1 MATAR
6 SMLGEELRA
15 GAKRQKK
22 KKNILKKPGWKP
34 GSLVRVKENMGWN
47 NFTGIDAIVLE
58 HVPEEEQVLLQF
70 DREFPQLHD
79 GDGKGRP
86 NCCLYV
92 GDVQIY
98 SVARMSGVEFKPN
111 VFTSNEEAIDEDEE
125 SPVVVNHTDDGRD
138 RLEAKVESLWPEGL
152 GKNVSDQGVAK
163 YFKKKDVARYA
174 ARVVMGEDIP
184 DDSDEPRPSE
194 PEEELFEEVEVA
206 SERPSQSVY
215 ARFDPHAPHA
225 PIGGIVDTTS
235 AGESVSKKVSI
246 RSASRSERPPLE
258 VGDLCRVQNSDGL
271 RTPYDDVSASI
282 LSKGKFGRFLL
293 QFNRRI
299 QGGHDGSGIG
309 ESGKC
314 KWFYAKDVVGISIGE
329 AVRLDQVSPKPK
341 KFRKPSTVRQS
352 GGSWSPSTAA
362 GREPAQNSDS
372 MWDEEDIQ
380 PIKKSKKDK
389 YLPPITTSGR
399 MLRGARVIVH
409 APPSDNKALK
419 GQQGIIISNSPDHSN
434 VTVQFDKMIM
444 GCHDA
449 NGDGERGRCW
459 NLHKMLLKLVDTDI
473 IFYIKGDYKRG
484 DKNLKGMEVKILAN
498 ITHPSNESA
507 SVVEFKE
514 EIPQGHSADGRGRKA
529 HCLSV
534 PASIIGKKKK
544 EEPKKIKRPHEVKAE
559 RKAKRK

>member
-1 MATAR
+1 
-6 SMLGEELRA
+6 
-15 GAKRQKK
+15 
-22 KKNILKKPGWKP
+22 
-34 GSLVRVKENMGWN
+34 
-47 NFTGIDAIVLE
+47 
-58 HVPEEEQVLLQF
+58 
-70 DREFPQLHD
+70 
-79 GDGKGRP
+79 
-86 NCCLYV
+86 
-92 GDVQIY
+92 
-98 SVARMSGVEFKPN
+98 MSGAEFRPN
-111 VFTSNEEAIDEDEE
+111 VFTSNEETIGEDEE

-138 RLEAKVESLWPEGL
+138 RLEAKVESLWPERL
-152 GKNVSDQGVAK
+152 GEANDQGVAK
-163 YFKKKDVARYA
+163 YFKKKDVARYT

-184 DDSDEPRPSE
+184 DDSNEPRPSE
-194 PEEELFEEVEVA
+194 PEEESFEEVEVT
-206 SERPSQSVY
+206 SERPSQSVS
-215 ARFDPHAPHA
+215 ARLDLHAPHA
-225 PIGGIVDTTS
+225 PIGGIVGTTS
-235 AGESVSKKVSI
+235 AGESISKKVSI
-246 RSASRSERPPLE
+246 KSVQRSERPPLE
-258 VGDLCRVQNSDGL
+258 LSDLCRVQNSNGL
-271 RTPYDDVSASI
+271 RTPYDDISASI

-293 QFNRRI
+293 QFDRRI
-299 QGGHDGSGIG
+299 RGGHNGSGIG
-309 ESGKC
+309 EPGRC

-329 AVRLDQVSPKPK
+329 AVRMDQASKPK
-341 KFRKPSTVRQS
+341 KSRRPHPATIRS

-372 MWDEEDIQ
+372 MWDEENIQ
-380 PIKKSKKDK
+380 PVKKSKKGK

-409 APPSDNKALK
+409 ASPSDNKALE

-459 NLHKMLLKLVDTDI
+459 NLHKMLLKLVDVDV

-484 DKNLKGMEVKILAN
+484 DKNLKGMEIKILAN

-507 SVVEFKE
+507 SVVEFEE

-544 EEPKKIKRPHEVKAE
+544 DEPKKVKRPHEVKAE
-559 RKAKRK
+559 REAKKK